1 MVCCPENPPFCD
13 LAFLRQASATSNK
26 TELNLNNAA
35 RASREKLRLVNGTPL
50 RPETQPHPWE
60 EELIAK
66 YVMKREAEMI
76 GLLRTL

>member
-1 MVCCPENPPFCD
+1 MLPRKSPIYD

-50 RPETQPHPWE
+50 RPETQPHPHLWE